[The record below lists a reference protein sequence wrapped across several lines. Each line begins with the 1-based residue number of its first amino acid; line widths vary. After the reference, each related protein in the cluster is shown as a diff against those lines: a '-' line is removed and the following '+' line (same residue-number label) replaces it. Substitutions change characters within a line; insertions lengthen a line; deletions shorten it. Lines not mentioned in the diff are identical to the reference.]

1 MSSEKNYP
9 IVTRNMKRGKK
20 VGISSVYVC
29 GNLHRSFEVIYSV
42 PGDWTKTALKWCDNI
57 PEALVETLLNE
68 YEIVQ
73 CDFFDYSWLRA

>member
-1 MSSEKNYP
+1 MGNYP
-9 IVTRNMKRGKK
+9 IVKRNMKRGMK

-42 PGDWTKTALKWCDNI
+42 PGDWTKTALKWCGSVAA
-57 PEALVETLLNE
+57 ALVEVVLNE

-73 CDFFDYSWLRA
+73 CDFFDWSWLRA